1 MSRQINA
8 LAPWFGGKRTMA
20 PMIAA
25 QLAAPGI
32 KRVWVLF
39 AGSMAVELALP
50 PEVKVVTND
59 KHSDII
65 NLASVISNPV
75 AGPKLYRR
83 LRRTP
88 FSQEVYEGA
97 KDIEAN
103 YHDYGQLERAYAY
116 FIVAWMGMN
125 GFSGTAKEFDKP
137 FAVRYTSNGGDP
149 AKRFKT
155 AVESIREWS
164 RRMRDWTILNGC
176 GVQMAEKIEDKEGT
190 AIYADPD
197 YLKEG
202 EVYKHS
208 LSRLGETKEA
218 GHQRL
223 AAALNRFKQTRVV
236 VSYYADDRL
245 ADLYPGWNVME
256 VDTGKQLSQASRRD
270 EKGKTKAPEVLLCN
284 QPFIQPKAEDSSQ

>member
-1 MSRQINA
+1 MNAPINA

-20 PMIAA
+20 PMIAD
-25 QLAAPGI
+25 QVAAPGI

-50 PEVKVVTND
+50 EGIKIITND
-59 KHSDII
+59 KHRFIV
-65 NLASVISNPV
+65 NLASVIRDPV
-75 AGPKLYRR
+75 LGPKLYRR

-88 FSQEVYEGA
+88 FSSSVYE
-97 KDIEAN
+97 EARTRIKLGWSGL
-103 YHDYGQLERAYAY
+103 DESYAY
-116 FIVAWMGMN
+116 FVVAWMGMN
-125 GFSGTAKEFDKP
+125 GFSGTKKELDKP

-149 AKRFKT
+149 AKRFKS

-176 GVQMAEKIEDKEGT
+176 GVELAEKIEDKAGT

-197 YLKEG
+197 YLEEG
-202 EVYKHS
+202 AAYKHS
-208 LSRLGETKEA
+208 LSRLGATKEE

-245 ADLYPGWNVME
+245 AELYPGWNILE
-256 VDTGKQLSQASRRD
+256 VDAGKQLSQSSRRD
-270 EKGKTKAPEVLLCN
+270 AKGKTKAPEVLLCN
-284 QPFIQPKAEDSSQ
+284 QPFISQGD